1 MSSYIVQSVLL
12 KRDKF
17 SRREADIW
25 VYENGYKNTKVDVTP
40 EYYRFRQVN
49 PERLHGFRFRTI
61 NLGDDGHL
69 IIAYGGAKKD

>member
-1 MSSYIVQSVLL
+1 MSYIVQSVLL

-17 SRREADIW
+17 SRREADRWI
-25 VYENGYKNTKVDVTP
+25 YDHDYKNTKVDVTP

-61 NLGDDGHL
+61 NLGDDGNL
-69 IIAYGGAKKD
+69 IIAYGSS